1 MFKKKKDDSTIG
13 HRCRVYTTQIKK
25 KWKTCQCKYDEGE
38 ADRKRKRGR
47 KRIFELFIISQA
59 VDNQMEALLGKN
71 KLRGKNN
78 KEHCVDDGRRRKL
91 RI

>member
-1 MFKKKKDDSTIG
+1 MPSVHDTNKKNGKHVNANMMRERRIE
-13 HRCRVYTTQIKK
+13 R
-25 KWKTCQCKYDEGE
+25 E
-38 ADRKRKRGR
+38 RGGG